1 MAFLASGV
9 EASTMLSEG
18 KLISTLVPNVST
30 IKWVE
35 SCYNA
40 GVCWPD
46 IVCRTFTR
54 SMHRARNRFLTG

>member
-1 MAFLASGV
+1 MLLCESGV
-9 EASTMLSEG
+9 EASTMLSAG
-18 KLISTLVPNVST
+18 TLICTLVPNLST
-30 IKWVE
+30 NKWLE

-46 IVCRTFTR
+46 IVRRTFTR